1 MKKWMKRI
9 VAVTIALAMLSS
21 AVAFAADA
29 RASAYISS
37 KGGGIT
43 ATGGGNMRIFFSVIA
58 TGMMDELGAYSVCIY
73 NEDND
78 EEACIYYTD
87 PGCSDMM
94 TTNDYSW
101 DGAVYWEGISGE
113 SYYAVI
119 TFYAK
124 NSNGD
129 DYRSFATLTVT
140 V

>member
-1 MKKWMKRI
+1 MKKLIKRI
-9 VAVTIALAMLSS
+9 AAFVMVLVMMTST
-21 AVAFAADA
+21 VVFAADT

-43 ATGGGNMRIFFSVIA
+43 ATGGGNMRISFFVIA
-58 TGMMDELGAYSVCIY
+58 TGMMDKLGAYSINIY
-73 NEDND
+73 NEDD
-78 EEACIYYTD
+78 IWQDVIYYTD

-101 DGAVYWEGISGE
+101 DGEVYWEGVSGE
-113 SYYAVI
+113 RYYAII

-124 NSNGD
+124 NSSGD
-129 DYRSFATLTVT
+129 DYRGYATSTVT

>member
-1 MKKWMKRI
+1 MNNMLKRMI
-9 VAVTIALAMLSS
+9 
-21 AVAFAADA
+21 AVAMVFVMMLGLAAHA
-29 RASAYISS
+29 AERASNYISY
-37 KGGGIT
+37 KGGGII
-43 ATGGGNMRIFFSVIA
+43 ATGNGGMVVEFSVTA
-58 TGMMDELGAYSVCIY
+58 TGMMDELGASVIHIY

-78 EEACIYYTD
+78 LEATIRYTD

-101 DGAVYWEGISGE
+101 DGEVYWEGVSGE

-124 NSNGD
+124 NSSGY
-129 DYRSFATLTVT
+129 DYRGYATSTVT